1 MQSPNESKRRPAGRA
16 ALGLAI
22 LVVLGACASV
32 PRDDTQLN
40 AARLSVAAAHADG
53 NVRSDANVEMA
64 KADAALSRAAAGN
77 DSGATATEVN
87 HQAYLADRYA
97 RAARMHGALLA
108 SSADIAQQDNRR
120 NAVVIEARN
129 ADLRVANAK
138 AADSAAGLAVAN
150 DRATALA
157 ADLAALKAKPTDRG
171 DVITL
176 GDVLFATGR
185 SELQGSSDRSID
197 ALSAFLTSHPE
208 RLVRIEGFTDS
219 VGSEASNQGL
229 SERRAGAVASA
240 LTRRGIA
247 LQRVATQGYG
257 EAFPVASNDTPTGRQ
272 ENRRVEVI
280 ISQGDVA
287 VAGRS
292 R

>member
-64 KADAALSRAAAGN
+64 KADAALSRAADGN